1 MTIID
6 VNVLKERLAKFG
18 QEQLLK
24 FWHELG
30 DEERQQLCL
39 DIEELNLMELKQYFE
54 KATASLSENSIKLDD
69 RIQPIP
75 ETKLV
80 SIARAPS
87 EKLSEYRAEGLRQI
101 SKSRVGVL
109 LMAGGQG
116 EFLKEFFY
124 FLFVTFSKFSIF

>member
-24 FWHELG
+24 FWDELN
-30 DEERQQLCL
+30 DDERQQLCL
-39 DIEELNLMELKQYFE
+39 DVEELNLLELKQYFD
-54 KATASLSENSIKLDD
+54 KATASLSGNSIKLDD

-75 ETKLV
+75 DTKLV
-80 SIARAPS
+80 VIARAPT
-87 EKLSEYRAEGLRQI
+87 EKLNEYRAEGLRQI
-101 SKSRVGVL
+101 SKGRVGVL

-116 EFLKEFFY
+116 RCCDVLI
-124 FLFVTFSKFSIF
+124 VI

>member
-6 VNVLKERLAKFG
+6 VNALKERLAKFG

-24 FWHELG
+24 FWDELN

-39 DIEELNLMELKQYFE
+39 DVEELNLLELKQYFD
-54 KATASLSENSIKLDD
+54 KATASLSSNSIKLDD

-75 ETKLV
+75 DTKLV
-80 SIARAPS
+80 VIARAPT
-87 EKLSEYRAEGLRQI
+87 EKLNEYRGEGLKQI
-101 SKSRVGVL
+101 SKGRVGVL

-116 EFLKEFFY
+116 RFGTL
-124 FLFVTFSKFSIF
+124 